1 MVSLDYRLIGSCGF
15 VGLWCRRI
23 LRFYW
28 TVVMQELVVLLDCGD
43 AGSGSFSGLSVAGSG
58 SFIGLSVVG
67 SHGVTG
73 P

>member
-28 TVVMQELVVLLDCGD
+28 TVVMQDLVVSLDY
-43 AGSGSFSGLSVAGSG
+43 LSQDLVVSLDY
-58 SFIGLSVVG
+58 LSQDLVV
-67 SHGVTG
+67 SLDYLS
-73 P
+73 